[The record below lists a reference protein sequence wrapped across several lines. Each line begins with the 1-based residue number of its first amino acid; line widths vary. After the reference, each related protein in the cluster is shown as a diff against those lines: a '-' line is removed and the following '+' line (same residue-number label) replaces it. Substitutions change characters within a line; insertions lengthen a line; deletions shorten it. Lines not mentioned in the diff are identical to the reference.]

1 MTRSVI
7 IKGSSNLQ
15 YVVPIRIF
23 ERRFEQRKI
32 AEKRPFQLM
41 FEDKTVT
48 VSGNEMEKIKRTTE
62 ENKRKLL
69 KKIYYEDKRGPLTLR
84 LQKIINNR
92 AVMNL

>member
-7 IKGSSNLQ
+7 IKDSGNLQ

-32 AEKRPFQLM
+32 AEKKPVQLM
-41 FEDKTVT
+41 FEDKIVT

-62 ENKRKLL
+62 ENKRKLI
-69 KKIYYEDKRGPLTLR
+69 KKTYYKDKRGPLTLR

-92 AVMNL
+92 VLMNL